1 MRTQLCSLLRMA
13 ITLGLCLVLEQA
25 RADIYVIANAN
36 IADTQLSQQQIADL
50 YLGRTHTTAAGEY
63 VTLLDQS
70 DSQAVRERFF
80 KRMTNMSLSQVN
92 AYWARL
98 TFTGRQA
105 PPQTKAND
113 LMVIQAV
120 ARTPGSIGY
129 VGSVPSDAQV
139 RVILHLHE

>member
-1 MRTQLCSLLRMA
+1 MRITFSPLLRMA
-13 ITLGLCLVLEQA
+13 ITLGLCLGLGEA

-36 IADTQLSQQQIADL
+36 IADEQISKQQIADL
-50 YLGRTHTTAAGEY
+50 YLGRTRTSPAGDY
-63 VTLLDQS
+63 ITLLDQS
-70 DSQAVRERFF
+70 DSQPVRERFF
-80 KRMTNMSLSQVN
+80 RQMTNMSLPQVN

-105 PPQTKAND
+105 PPQTKSND

-120 ARTPGSIGY
+120 SRTPGSIGY